1 MSHIFNQRRDGK
13 PQTFAWKAVPRRG
26 KVRSPAHAVLFIK
39 PHPRR
44 FGRLYA
50 ASPKTHF
57 DMSQYSRAVS
67 PKTLQSDARYLAGW
81 SVFSAQV
88 TSCQSAMT
96 AGARSP
102 IDSRRFS
109 SSVARTFDR
118 TGVGSETLH
127 DEGTGGARQIV
138 DCSAPSRRG
147 CCAPHPPDTAA
158 GGEPH
163 PAAEALRRPGVGVRD
178 TAAADHGD
186 LHGGR

>member
-13 PQTFAWKAVPRRG
+13 PKTFAWKAVPRRG

-81 SVFSAQV
+81 SVFSGQV
-88 TSCQSAMT
+88 TS
-96 AGARSP
+96 
-102 IDSRRFS
+102 
-109 SSVARTFDR
+109 
-118 TGVGSETLH
+118 VG
-127 DEGTGGARQIV
+127 D
-138 DCSAPSRRG
+138 DRG
-147 CCAPHPPDTAA
+147 C
-158 GGEPH
+158 E
-163 PAAEALRRPGVGVRD
+163 V
-178 TAAADHGD
+178 ADRLTQVLLLGSANV
-186 LHGGR
+186 